1 MMRWLAIGA
10 GALILFAVSHV
21 AISATGGYG
30 TPHSFLTLA
39 VAFGVGLGAVFSG
52 AAWAAQRYTLSIA
65 LVAAIVAGEA
75 FGFMATA
82 ERLIA
87 SREAQQAPL
96 RLATETFNAA
106 RQRVSDA
113 ARALDDHPTTSQR
126 LEAAMAAK
134 NAADAAAV
142 QKSAE
147 RGCVE
152 NCRKLLQA
160 QVDAASGE
168 IVAARAGIDRAKQAL
183 EADLQAA
190 RSALAVI
197 EAPESATPLADRLG
211 VPAWVIDLLHSALGS
226 IAANGLACLLLTFGA
241 HHHAQ
246 AHAVADRGNTE
257 EPAIAKEDCAATKTR
272 SAPRQSTKAIGRG
285 NSNKSIKE
293 HAAQFAVEMLRPVDA
308 GATDLVEVHGEY
320 KRWCEAKGVKAL
332 PAAQIGGALR
342 ALFESAG
349 LPIGMHDGRIVV
361 TGVGLQQSDKAAP

>member
-1 MMRWLAIGA
+1 MRWLAIGA

-39 VAFGVGLGAVFSG
+39 VAFGVGLRAVFSG
-52 AAWAAQRYTLSIA
+52 AAWAAQRYTLAIA

-96 RLATETFNAA
+96 RLAAEAFNTA

-113 ARALDDHPTTSQR
+113 ARAVDDHPATSQR
-126 LEAAMAAK
+126 LEAALAAK
-134 NAADAAAV
+134 SVADAAAV

-147 RGCVE
+147 RGCLE

-160 QVDAASGE
+160 QVDTASGE
-168 IVAARAGIDRAKQAL
+168 IAAARAELDRAKQSL
-183 EADLQAA
+183 EADLQSA
-190 RSALAVI
+190 RSVLAAI
-197 EAPESATPLADRLG
+197 KAPESATPLADRLG
-211 VPAWVIDLLHSALGS
+211 VSASVIDLLHSALGS

-246 AHAVADRGNTE
+246 VHAAATSNETE
-257 EPAIAKEDCAATKTR
+257 EPPAAKENCAGTRSSPTRRIAK
-272 SAPRQSTKAIGRG
+272 GRD
-285 NSNKSIKE
+285 NSNKAINE
-293 HAAQFAVEMLRPVDA
+293 HAAQFAVEMLRPAEA
-308 GATDLVEVHGEY
+308 GSADLVEVHSEY

-332 PAAQIGGALR
+332 PAPQIGGALR

-349 LPIGMHDGRIVV
+349 LPVTHRGGRMVV
-361 TGVGLQQSDKAAP
+361 MGVGLQNGAERSA